1 MELSKDSKSLNA
13 IIYKAWEDSTF
24 KDNLINSPVSTLQGL
39 LGKDVK
45 LPEGKKIAV
54 VDQSDDT
61 TFFINI
67 PAKPKKEE
75 LDVELNEEQLDFI
88 SGGGNPIFKPMG

>member
-1 MELSKDSKSLNA
+1 
-13 IIYKAWEDSTF
+13 
-24 KDNLINSPVSTLQGL
+24 LQGL
-39 LGKDVK
+39 LGKGVK

-67 PAKPKKEE
+67 PAKPKMEE

-88 SGGGNPIFKPMG
+88 SGGGEPGKLQLPTG